1 MALFWAEASKQLL
14 QRQGR
19 PTPNEYIQMQLDL
32 LIGQT
37 LQSMHAYNTRDL
49 STIAISMAKIMKKV
63 DRGGLYNGSPEQ
75 TLRNV
80 LIGCYNSKNKQ
91 FIFNEIAYASVPL
104 LYDFDARCLSNL
116 IYAFGLAGVITMVED
131 GSTFFDRVAE
141 VAIPNLHQFK
151 PQELSNMLWAFG
163 KMKIPNCQLF
173 EKAGDAIVQ
182 LDSLDKFK
190 PQELSNILW
199 AFATLEESHPKL
211 FEKVANHIVQLNDL
225 SDFWPQA
232 LSNIAWA
239 YATAEESHLM
249 LFRKLANHI
258 VRLGNLNNFKPQD
271 LSNTVW
277 AYASAKE
284 SHPALFQK
292 LSDTAIKRQND
303 FKSQELANFVWA
315 CATNRQIDRH
325 LFSSLVPTVE
335 ANLSKCN
342 AQELA
347 NIAWAYAVANVDA
360 PSVFNDEFI
369 NACIEK
375 EDEFELEALFQLHQ
389 WQLWQEELKS
399 NVSLPP
405 SLQKMCYNAFVS
417 KVPEPSKLQD
427 DVISQLSSMELELE
441 EEVLTKSGYRL
452 DALVE
457 VNGERVGVEVD
468 GPSHFLGRN
477 PTGSTILKH
486 RQVTTL
492 DEIPIVSVPYWE
504 WDKLNKNSEEKQ
516 QYLRSLLNA

>member
-1 MALFWAEASKQLL
+1 MYLDFRKCRSIEELTILAYDHIDIMIPRNIALFWAEASKQLL

-80 LIGCYNSKNKQ
+80 LIGYNSKNKQ

-104 LYDFDARCLSNL
+104 LYEFDARSLSNL

-131 GSTFFDRVAE
+131 GRTFFDRVAE

-163 KMKIPNCQLF
+163 TMKIPNCQLF

-211 FEKVANHIVQLNDL
+211 FKKVANHIVQLNDL

-277 AYASAKE
+277 AYATAKE
-284 SHPALFQK
+284 SHPKLFKKVGNHIASLDNLNEFKPQN
-292 LSDTAIKRQND
+292 LSNI
-303 FKSQELANFVWA
+303 VWA
-315 CATNRQIDRH
+315 FATNGQLDDK
-325 LFSSLVPTVE
+325 LFSSLVPTTK

-342 AQELA
+342 AQDLA
-347 NIAWAYAVANVDA
+347 IIAWTYTVANVDA
-360 PSVFNDEFI
+360 PSVFNKDFI
-369 NACIEK
+369 NACTEK
-375 EDEFELEALFQLHQ
+375 ENGFIDEGLCQLNQ
-389 WQLWQEELKS
+389 WQLWKEEIKS
-399 NVSLPP
+399 NV
-405 SLQKMCYNAFVS
+405 
-417 KVPEPSKLQD
+417 
-427 DVISQLSSMELELE
+427 
-441 EEVLTKSGYRL
+441 T
-452 DALVE
+452 
-457 VNGERVGVEVD
+457 
-468 GPSHFLGRN
+468 
-477 PTGSTILKH
+477 
-486 RQVTTL
+486 
-492 DEIPIVSVPYWE
+492 
-504 WDKLNKNSEEKQ
+504 
-516 QYLRSLLNA
+516 